1 MHDDM
6 IDFPCSADWIDYY
19 HERGLTPRSS
29 GRPNQH
35 IEMLVDEIKRLRE
48 ENREILEA
56 LRILIEERSRRK
68 ERPRR
73 EEAPKRRIERLR
85 REDV

>member
-1 MHDDM
+1 MEDY
-6 IDFPCSADWIDYY
+6 IDFACSGDWLDFY

-35 IEMLVDEIKRLRE
+35 IEILVDEIKRLRE

-56 LRILIEERSRRK
+56 LRVLIEERSRR
-68 ERPRR
+68 
-73 EEAPKRRIERLR
+73 EEVPKRRIERLR